1 VCATLTR
8 EFSDER
14 LRNALAP
21 VLMGCFNSK
30 KSVEFVVP
38 PNLDG
43 DGSPSN
49 GASPKPGEEGGFGRL
64 LPASK
69 RPPTLDEARN
79 SDEQVRGP
87 RLSVKYQS
95 KELSGRGSAAGS
107 RRSSAPFDRARIGT
121 HTRHGLMPGPR
132 GFSAAKINQDRG
144 VVCWPFNGSYNQA
157 LLCVFDGHG
166 SKGERA
172 SEFCMKTIPELLEA
186 ETSTLRQDP
195 TSVLSR
201 VVIKTDELLLGSPD
215 LGRLAMTCG
224 TTSTVCY
231 FQGTDIWTA
240 CSGDSRA
247 VKGMRRNGE
256 IAAEDLS
263 IDHKPDLP
271 EERKRILSRGGTVSE
286 GGAGRPS
293 RVWAHG
299 RIGLAMSRSLGDGE
313 CKGVGVIPDPEILHS
328 VSTPPS
334 KEGGDGDLFVIVA
347 SDGVWEFIESVEACQ
362 LVNRHKNATE
372 ACSALVLEAAQRW
385 KRFEGSY
392 RDDITAI
399 VAFLPFLED
408 EWPDEDDA
416 EEDQHGHS
424 GDADSSHV
432 FVNMGQQGISFKVS
446 EESDPSVAAL
456 AVIDEAASS
465 SAAQDEEDSAFAA
478 RRLSVHNPYDE
489 DWNDVEEEGEEE
501 DGQASTTK
509 PSAGKTQRA

>member
-1 VCATLTR
+1 
-8 EFSDER
+8 
-14 LRNALAP
+14 
-21 VLMGCFNSK
+21 MGCFNSK
-30 KSVEFVVP
+30 SKGPEFVVP
-38 PNLDG
+38 PGADDG
-43 DGSPSN
+43 RGPGGKGGGRPGGEDGN
-49 GASPKPGEEGGFGRL
+49 GRL

-69 RPPTLDEARN
+69 RPPTLDEAREGDN
-79 SDEQVRGP
+79 VRGP
-87 RLSVKYQS
+87 RLSVKYVS
-95 KELSGRGSAAGS
+95 KELSGRGSASAS
-107 RRSSAPFDRARIGT
+107 RRSSTPFDRARIGT

-172 SEFCMKTIPELLEA
+172 SEFCMKTVPELLESDSA
-186 ETSTLRQDP
+186 ALKQDP
-195 TSVLSR
+195 IDALSR
-201 VVIKTDELLLGSPD
+201 AVIKTDEMLLGSPD
-215 LGRLAMTCG
+215 LGRVAMTCG

-231 FQGTDIWTA
+231 FLGSDVWVA

-256 IAAEDLS
+256 VACEDLS

-271 EERKRILSRGGTVSE
+271 EERKRIQAAGGTVSE

-328 VSTPPS
+328 VISPPT
-334 KEGGDGDLFVIVA
+334 KDGGDGDLFVIVA
-347 SDGVWEFIESVEACQ
+347 SDGVWEFIESIEACA
-362 LVNRHKNATE
+362 LVNKHKNATE

-408 EWPDEDDA
+408 EWPDED
-416 EEDQHGHS
+416 EDDHVAQ
-424 GDADSSHV
+424 GDESSDHV
-432 FVNMGQQGISFKVS
+432 FVNMGQQGIT
-446 EESDPSVAAL
+446 PNAAL
-456 AVIDEAASS
+456 DAEDESARALAQIDEAA
-465 SAAQDEEDSAFAA
+465 ADDDGEATRAEEFAA

-489 DWNDVEEEGEEE
+489 DWNSPEDEEGEGE
-501 DGQASTTK
+501 ASTTQ
-509 PSAGKTQRA
+509 PSAAVGSTQRA